1 MRIES
6 KLCHLSEN
14 KAVVLVNG
22 WLNEKYVGSALA
34 EGTTV
39 ETAEDKAISRLTKRL
54 STNTIN
60 VNNINL
66 TNENIENNDNN
77 GKAKI
82 EDNLFKKDKLES
94 LNVNEEPNDW
104 SNDLTAIDSE
114 IKRLNWNRNDE
125 IKFLEKTL
133 GYKSRNKITK
143 YTELIKYLNILKKID
158 NTNLDS
164 LSMQAMIEESD
175 TILKDLSWDNN
186 QGRIYLKQEFNV
198 TTRKELDEEQ
208 LKLFVSKLKLIKNQL
223 LSK

>member
-66 TNENIENNDNN
+66 KNENIENNDNN

-94 LNVNEEPNDW
+94 LNVNKEPNDW
-104 SNDLTAIDSE
+104 SKDLTAIDSE

>member
-66 TNENIENNDNN
+66 KNENIENNDNN

>member
-77 GKAKI
+77 AKAKI